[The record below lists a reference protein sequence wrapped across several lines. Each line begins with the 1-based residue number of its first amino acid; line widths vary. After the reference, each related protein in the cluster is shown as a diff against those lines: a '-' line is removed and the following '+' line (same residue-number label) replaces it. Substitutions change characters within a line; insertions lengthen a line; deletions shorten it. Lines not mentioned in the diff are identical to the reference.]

1 MKKFVRA
8 TAGIGFAVAATTAL
22 SGYALAETAVNVT
35 DDKPLGAEAVEPIH
49 ELTLAQQLAMYGVE
63 NQDAMSLIVA
73 AQIMD
78 QYLLSDSDL
87 QAREQQGAI
96 PDGVT
101 PVIASVDE
109 MLTAARDL
117 AGDRQ
122 DLLALIEDVEAGGSR
137 GSVYGE
143 GSYEDYIGPYAS
155 MAYDEGFFGNERAIV
170 TLNGWNDTDLDLY
183 VYDEYGNLIC
193 EGISYSSSE
202 YCEWTPRW
210 TGNFTVVVYN
220 NGGFENTYSLWTN

>member
-1 MKKFVRA
+1 MTKFTRA
-8 TAGIGFAVAATTAL
+8 TASLALAILATTAL
-22 SGYALAETAVNVT
+22 SGLATAETAINAT
-35 DDKPLGAEAVEPIH
+35 EDKPLGAQTVEPIH
-49 ELTLAQQLAMYGVE
+49 ELTLAQQLAIYGVE

-78 QYLLSDSDL
+78 KYLLSDSDV
-87 QAREQQGAI
+87 QPREATGAA
-96 PDGVT
+96 PEGVA
-101 PVIASVDE
+101 PVIASVTDI
-109 MLTAARDL
+109 LAAAREL

-122 DLLALIEDVEAGGSR
+122 DLIALIDDVEAGGSR

-155 MAYDEGFFGNERAIV
+155 VAYDEGFFGEEQAIV
-170 TLNGWNDTDLDLY
+170 TLNGWDDTDLDLY

-193 EGISYSSSE
+193 EGASYTSSE

-210 TGNFTVVVYN
+210 TGNFTIVVYN
-220 NGGFENTYSLWTN
+220 NGGIENSYSLWTN

>member
-1 MKKFVRA
+1 MKTMFRA
-8 TAGIGFAVAATTAL
+8 TAGLAIAVLASTAL
-22 SGYALAETAVNVT
+22 TGLASAETAVNAT
-35 DDKPLGAEAVEPIH
+35 DDKPLGAETVQPIH
-49 ELTLAQQLAMYGVE
+49 ELTLAQQLAIYGVE

-78 QYLLSDSDL
+78 KYLLSDSDV
-87 QAREQQGAI
+87 QPRDNNGAV
-96 PDGVT
+96 PDGT
-101 PVIASVDE
+101 APIIASVGD

-122 DLLALIEDVEAGGSR
+122 DLLAMIDDIEQGGSR

-143 GSYEDYIGPYAS
+143 GSYEDWIGPYDS
-155 MAYDEGFFGNERAIV
+155 VAYDEGFFGNEQAIV
-170 TLNGWNDTDLDLY
+170 TLNGWDDTDLDLY

-193 EGISYSSSE
+193 QSVGYSSSE

-220 NGGFENTYSLWTN
+220 NGGIENSYSLWTN

>member
-1 MKKFVRA
+1 MTRFTRA
-8 TAGIGFAVAATTAL
+8 TAGLGFAVLAATAL
-22 SGYALAETAVNVT
+22 SGLAAAETAINAT
-35 DDKPLGAEAVEPIH
+35 EDKPLGAQSIEAIH
-49 ELTLAQQLAMYGVE
+49 ELTLAQQLAMYGVQ

-78 QYLLSDSDL
+78 KYLLSDSDL
-87 QAREQQGAI
+87 QPRDPQTRTEGTA
-96 PDGVT
+96 T
-101 PVIASVDE
+101 PIIASVDD
-109 MLTAARDL
+109 MLAAARDL

-122 DLLALIEDVEAGGSR
+122 DLIALIEDIEAGGSR

-155 MAYDEGFFGNERAIV
+155 IAYDEGFFGSERAIV
-170 TLNGWNDTDLDLY
+170 TLNGWDDTDLDLY

-193 EGISYSSSE
+193 QGTSYTSSE

-210 TGNFTVVVYN
+210 TGNFTIVVYN
-220 NGGFENTYSLWTN
+220 NGGIENSYSLWTN